1 MVLQARMFSIK
12 TQQRFSLLGCAEADI
27 KLSPP
32 QSMFWVTPVF
42 GTLLSVTLIT
52 PLTHMK

>member
-1 MVLQARMFSIK
+1 MFSIK